1 MKKGK
6 ENKKMRRKKDW
17 KIFMNDG
24 MKMKGKRK
32 EIKMKER
39 MTNGTLM
46 NSGFLLLLLLIFSS
60 SWEQFAVLLS
70 LLVQSHPVFEVPF
83 LLYTMFLN
91 LLLWAEFKGWEKNL
105 QPFLFQINFYPSCLY
120 KNSMESTLPSSMGK
134 SKIFCFLSSSQSWRV
149 LSSCV
154 IGHTYFSFCFFFLYI
169 LGSDIILCLCVNRQ
183 RLSTCIGQLS
193 LV

>member
-1 MKKGK
+1 
-6 ENKKMRRKKDW
+6 MRRKKDW

-46 NSGFLLLLLLIFSS
+46 NSGFLL
-60 SWEQFAVLLS
+60 S
-70 LLVQSHPVFEVPF
+70 LLVQSHPVFEVLF

-105 QPFLFQINFYPSCLY
+105 HPFLFQINFYPSCLY
-120 KNSMESTLPSSMGK
+120 KNSMESILPSSMGK
-134 SKIFCFLSSSQSWRV
+134 SKIFCSLSSSQSWRV

-154 IGHTYFSFCFFFLYI
+154 IGHTFFSFCFFFLYI

-183 RLSTCIGQLS
+183 HLPTCICQLS